1 MKTKKIVS
9 LCMLTALVFSSQ
21 AEAKLFTGQMPELK
35 EKIESSSV
43 EEKIKP
49 KKKLIPII
57 KPKFAEYGKP
67 RALDFYWEKIAWCE
81 THTNWQDG
89 GRYAGGLGIMTSS
102 TYGKRDMGT
111 WERWGGEEFAESPDK
126 ATREEQIIVANRVS
140 TQGWYQPDGN
150 YKPPVGFNGWGC
162 AKRYSEPQLFTKSPY
177 NIFMKKF
184 QFGEISENV
193 KVLQR
198 VIGGLRVDG
207 IYGPKTFA
215 AHSEFIQKYGL
226 LILAEY
232 SKYHR

>member
-9 LCMLTALVFSSQ
+9 LCMLTAIVFSTQ
-21 AEAKLFTGQMPELK
+21 AKAEIF
-35 EKIESSSV
+35 SS
-43 EEKIKP
+43 
-49 KKKLIPII
+49 KKLEVRQKVETHASLREAEVKRIIIPNI
-57 KPKFAEYGKP
+57 KPKFTELGKP

-126 ATREEQIIVANRVS
+126 ATREEQIIVANRIS

-177 NIFMKKF
+177 FVFMKDFKI
-184 QFGEISENV
+184 GDRSESV

-198 VIGGLRVDG
+198 VIGGLTVDG
-207 IYGPKTFA
+207 LFGPKTYA
-215 AHSEFIQKYGL
+215 AYIEFKNKYGL
-226 LILAEY
+226 LILAQY
-232 SKYHR
+232 NKYH